1 VYIFTGDMGLEGAA
15 VVVRKTSGP
24 ILIVE
29 DDFGLRLDTREL
41 LEEAGFQVA
50 DAGDGRKALRR
61 LADEEQPLPALIL
74 LDLSMPFMDGW
85 DFVAILRENP
95 RLARLPVV
103 LLSANQPDAAILST
117 VAAYLKKPVDPSE
130 LLATVKALLL
140 AQVIID
146 G

>member
-1 VYIFTGDMGLEGAA
+1 MSSEGAA
-15 VVVRKTSGP
+15 AIARERRGP

-41 LEEAGFQVA
+41 LEEAGFEVA

-61 LADEEQPLPALIL
+61 LADEQQPLPALIL

-117 VAAYLKKPVDPSE
+117 VAAYLKKPVDPDQ
-130 LLATVKALLL
+130 LLATIKALLL
-140 AQVIID
+140 ATRII

>member
-1 VYIFTGDMGLEGAA
+1 MALEGTAA
-15 VVVRKTSGP
+15 IARDRRGP

-103 LLSANQPDAAILST
+103 LLSANQPDDVILGA
-117 VAAYLKKPVDPSE
+117 VATYLRKPVDPGQ
-130 LLATVKALLL
+130 LLATITALLPT
-140 AQVIID
+140 AT
-146 G
+146 